1 MYKFSEYLEHRDP
14 KLYESIDEGMGA
26 NLWQGAKQLWS
37 GLKSGFTGA
46 VDAVSGPK
54 ANYESAL
61 TALKTARKQ
70 IAASDVWKNSTTTGI
85 PDKNVPAMNLVAWM
99 DATIEE
105 LTSQIK
111 QIGTKQVAGNTVT
124 AAQPAPGADFDP
136 AGRKGI

>member
-46 VDAVSGPK
+46 VDAISGPK
-54 ANYESAL
+54 AHYESAL
-61 TALKTARKQ
+61 KSLQTAREK
-70 IAASDVWKNSTTTGI
+70 IAASDVWKNSTTTG
-85 PDKNVPAMNLVAWM
+85 VPGAVDAMNLVTWM
-99 DATIEE
+99 DATIRE
-105 LTSQIK
+105 LKSQIE

-124 AAQPAPGADFDP
+124 AAQPAPGAGFDP
-136 AGRKGI
+136 AGKKGI